1 MKTIGMLVA
10 VETEAVL
17 SRFGTA
23 LKTERRSGFEVF
35 LYDMRG
41 YTLCVVHSGAG
52 ELAAAAATQLLIDRY
67 GAELIVNFGV
77 VGGLTPDMAQ
87 TKTCVV
93 EKVVHYDFD
102 TSAYDGTKPGQYAE
116 YPDEFLPATPELV
129 DRAVRI
135 EPELRRVV
143 CASADKF
150 VDGQEAKAALHERF
164 GADICEMEAA
174 AVVLTCNRA
183 GVPCLLIKTVSDGL
197 TQGAEDFG
205 TALRHTSQLC
215 LEVADRVIR
224 QLQNEEE
231 QVP

>member
-10 VETEAVL
+10 VEVEAVL
-17 SRFGTA
+17 SRYGTA
-23 LKTERRSGFEVF
+23 TRTERRCGFTVYT
-35 LYDMRG
+35 YDMRG
-41 YTLCVVHSGAG
+41 YTLCVIHSGAG

-77 VGGLTPDMAQ
+77 VGGLTEEMAQ

-129 DRAVRI
+129 ERAAAI
-135 EPELRRVV
+135 APELKRVV

-150 VDGQEAKAALHERF
+150 VDGPEDKSALHGRF

-174 AVVLTCNRA
+174 AVVLTCNRS

-197 TQGAEDFG
+197 MGGAEDFG
-205 TALRHTSQLC
+205 TAVRHTSELC
-215 LEVADRVIR
+215 LAVADRIIR
-224 QLQNEEE
+224 EL
-231 QVP
+231 